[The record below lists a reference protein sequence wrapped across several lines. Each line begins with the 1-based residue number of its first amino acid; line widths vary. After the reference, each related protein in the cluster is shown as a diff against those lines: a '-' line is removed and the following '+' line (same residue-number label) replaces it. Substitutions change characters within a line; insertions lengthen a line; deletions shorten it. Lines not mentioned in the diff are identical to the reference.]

1 MIIKL
6 ENHVFEKALFGTIW
20 NNSYNQAHVVLSQLV
35 VSCQEGALHCLR
47 IISFKF
53 HKVPY
58 SIPPEEDPSVTEKIY
73 QCKTAQLII
82 TVTT

>member
-1 MIIKL
+1 MSLKKHCL
-6 ENHVFEKALFGTIW
+6 EQFGTTHTIKHMSCVFSW
-20 NNSYNQAHVVLSQLV
+20 YIFL

-47 IISFKF
+47 VISFKF

-58 SIPPEEDPSVTEKIY
+58 SIPPEEDPSMTEKIY